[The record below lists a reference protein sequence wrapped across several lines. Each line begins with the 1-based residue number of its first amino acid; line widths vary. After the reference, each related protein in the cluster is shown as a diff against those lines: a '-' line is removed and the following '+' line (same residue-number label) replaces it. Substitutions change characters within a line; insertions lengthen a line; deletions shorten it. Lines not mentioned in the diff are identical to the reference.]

1 MYKRTG
7 KDPSSIRLEHSV
19 KMEDSKHHQ
28 REMFTDLAFVDQYGN
43 GNTPSRRHSTSPTF
57 YHSERFYDGHFE
69 DNLLV
74 IKSSSSNLTNKFNVF
89 KACSNENLLLLPG
102 YHQKQK
108 RKSVMF
114 PLTIQDQNSSR
125 NGAESVYSGTLHFSP
140 ISRNHSD
147 SESSLTEDKMMNKM
161 TGEIMKT
168 DEYHVYCLI
177 NPICQKRHPSLK
189 KLADIFL
196 SQFLQKL

>member
-1 MYKRTG
+1 MCLK
-7 KDPSSIRLEHSV
+7 V
-19 KMEDSKHHQ
+19 
-28 REMFTDLAFVDQYGN
+28 
-43 GNTPSRRHSTSPTF
+43 
-57 YHSERFYDGHFE
+57 
-69 DNLLV
+69 
-74 IKSSSSNLTNKFNVF
+74 
-89 KACSNENLLLLPG
+89 CSNDNPLLLPG

-114 PLTIQDQNSSR
+114 PLTIQDQTSTKS
-125 NGAESVYSGTLHFSP
+125 GAESVYSGALHFAP
-140 ISRNHSD
+140 INNNHSA
-147 SESSLTEDKMMNKM
+147 SESSLTNDKMMNKM
-161 TGEIMKT
+161 TGERMKT